1 MTSVAVEFYERKF
14 QEDVMG
20 AFLHRVREVGS
31 SPAPSSKTSR
41 PLAVLEITEI
51 VALMEFLASRFG
63 FDLAESVTELYTKKQ
78 QKLTQP

>member
-20 AFLHRVREVGS
+20 AFLHRVRRWGAR
-31 SPAPSSKTSR
+31 PLSKTSR